1 MTGLLGY
8 RCPLL
13 SSRQSLDRSVGLWF
27 PHGSLCQSQL
37 RSSRSV
43 SKLEH
48 LGWDRSRRGS
58 HSYRQLMQCNSN
70 GRDGADS
77 HVSKPSGQDLLIVG
91 PGVLGSYVGML
102 WQQQYSSA
110 NVVGQ
115 TNSTTNHDRLRQMKI
130 EPRTKE
136 GSNDRKFPY
145 VLFSAPPS
153 GSADY
158 PAEVAEAAELWDG
171 TGALVF
177 SSSAGLYEVDDGSHC
192 NEDCKIAD
200 RGKSERT
207 DKLLGAED
215 AILKAGGIVIRLV
228 GLYHAGRGAH
238 TFFLRQGQ
246 VARWGGYTVN
256 LIHYEDAAS
265 LCVAALQSGTECQGR
280 VFVGA
285 DGSPLTFE
293 EMIDACLTSDKFSG
307 SVDFTGQESSK
318 KGKIMSNCQT
328 REALDWQPKY
338 FSFED
343 FMASGANDFY
353 NTSPL
358 YSAKPAA

>member
-13 SSRQSLDRSVGLWF
+13 ASRQSLDRSVGLWF

-48 LGWDRSRRGS
+48 LGWDRSRKGS

-77 HVSKPSGQDLLIVG
+77 HVPKPSGQDLLIVG

-110 NVVGQ
+110 NVIGQ
-115 TNSTTNHDRLRQMKI
+115 TNSTTNHDRLRYRPTALVYNCRPCIANCSPQSATHRLRQMKI

-153 GSADY
+153 GSEDY
-158 PAEVAEAAELWDG
+158 PAEVC
-171 TGALVF
+171 F
-177 SSSAGLYEVDDGSHC
+177 
-192 NEDCKIAD
+192 
-200 RGKSERT
+200 
-207 DKLLGAED
+207 
-215 AILKAGGIVIRLV
+215 
-228 GLYHAGRGAH
+228 
-238 TFFLRQGQ
+238 
-246 VARWGGYTVN
+246 
-256 LIHYEDAAS
+256 AS
-265 LCVAALQSGTECQGR
+265 WR
-280 VFVGA
+280 
-285 DGSPLTFE
+285 
-293 EMIDACLTSDKFSG
+293 MACL
-307 SVDFTGQESSK
+307 QNLL
-318 KGKIMSNCQT
+318 MYQ
-328 REALDWQPKY
+328 
-338 FSFED
+338 
-343 FMASGANDFY
+343 
-353 NTSPL
+353 
-358 YSAKPAA
+358 